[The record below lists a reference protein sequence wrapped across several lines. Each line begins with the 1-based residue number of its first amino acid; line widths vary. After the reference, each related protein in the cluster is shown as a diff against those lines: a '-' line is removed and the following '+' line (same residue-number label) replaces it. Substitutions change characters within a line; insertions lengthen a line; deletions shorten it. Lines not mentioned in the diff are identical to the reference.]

1 MTDKQDKKEEVRS
14 IPEQLDYLLQKVN
27 LMEANQYRDAATV
40 SLLRAEVQTKQN
52 SFSDSINKVNAI
64 FKMMEEHD
72 ALQRK
77 NGFEIERLD
86 EYTKSG
92 FESIRED

>member
-1 MTDKQDKKEEVRS
+1 MTEKEEIRS

-72 ALQRK
+72 ALQQK

-86 EYTKSG
+86 EFTKSSI
-92 FESIRED
+92 ESIRQG